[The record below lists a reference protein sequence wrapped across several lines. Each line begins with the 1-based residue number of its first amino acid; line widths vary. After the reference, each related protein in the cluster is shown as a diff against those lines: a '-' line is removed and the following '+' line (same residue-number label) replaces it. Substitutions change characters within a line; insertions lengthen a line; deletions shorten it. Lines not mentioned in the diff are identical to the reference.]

1 MRRSFLIWIGLA
13 AIGIGCGREGG
24 SPLIGEVRRGD
35 VTQARQLLKSGAD
48 PNRREGV
55 NDWTPLMHAVHKN
68 QAGTARVLIEGGA
81 EVDARGPH
89 DETALMMAAG
99 YGQEEMVRLLLK
111 AGAGAGRKEVHG
123 LAALDMAVMGVVDI
137 DAITV
142 GKCQTG
148 TVKALLDHAPGL
160 SVNERAWGNMGRMV
174 KRLAGC
180 EEVVRLVEERRA
192 SR

>member
-13 AIGIGCGREGG
+13 AIGIGCGREG
-24 SPLIGEVRRGD
+24 
-35 VTQARQLLKSGAD
+35 
-48 PNRREGV
+48 V
-55 NDWTPLMHAVHKN
+55 NGWTPLMHAVHKN
-68 QAGTARVLIEGGA
+68 QTGTARVLIEGGA
-81 EVDARGPH
+81 EADARGPH

-123 LAALDMAVMGVVDI
+123 LAALDMAVMGTVDI

-160 SVNERAWGNMGRMV
+160 SVNEQAWGNMGRMV

-180 EEVVRLVEERRA
+180 EEVTRLVEERRA
-192 SR
+192 SQ

>member
-1 MRRSFLIWIGLA
+1 MRFSFPIWIGLA
-13 AIGIGCGREGG
+13 TIGIGCGREGG
-24 SPLIGEVRRGD
+24 SPLIGAVRRGD
-35 VTQARQLLKSGAD
+35 VTQARQLLNSGAD

-55 NDWTPLMHAVHKN
+55 NNWTPLMHAVHKN
-68 QAGTARVLIEGGA
+68 QAGTARTLIEGGA
-81 EVDARGPH
+81 EDDARGPH
-89 DETALMMAAG
+89 QETALMMAAG

-111 AGAGAGRKEVHG
+111 AGADPGRKEVHG
-123 LAALDMAVMGVVDI
+123 LAAVDMAVMGTVDI

-148 TVKALLDHAPGL
+148 TVKALLDHDPGL
-160 SVNERAWGNMGRMV
+160 TVNERAWGNMGRMV

-192 SR
+192 IQ

>member
-1 MRRSFLIWIGLA
+1 MRRSFWIWIGLA
-13 AIGIGCGREGG
+13 AIGIGCGREG
-24 SPLIGEVRRGD
+24 
-35 VTQARQLLKSGAD
+35 
-48 PNRREGV
+48 V
-55 NDWTPLMHAVHKN
+55 NNWTPLMHAVHKN

-111 AGAGAGRKEVHG
+111 AGADPSRKEVHG
-123 LAALDMAVMGVVDI
+123 TAALDMAVMGVIDI
-137 DAITV
+137 DGITV
-142 GKCQTG
+142 GRCQTG

-160 SVNERAWGNMGRMV
+160 SVNEHAWGNMGRMV

>member
-24 SPLIGEVRRGD
+24 SPLIGAVRRGD
-35 VTQARQLLKSGAD
+35 ATQARRLLKSGAN

-55 NDWTPLMHAVHKN
+55 NNWTPLMHAVHKN
-68 QAGTARVLIEGGA
+68 QTGTARVLIEGGA
-81 EVDARGPH
+81 QVDARGPH
-89 DETALMMAAG
+89 QETALMMAAG

-111 AGAGAGRKEVHG
+111 AGADPSRKEVHG
-123 LAALDMAVMGVVDI
+123 MAALDMAVTGTVDI

-148 TVKALLDHAPGL
+148 AVKALLDHSPLL
-160 SVNERAWGNMGRMV
+160 SVNERAWVNMGRMV

-180 EEVVRLVEERRA
+180 EEVVRLVEARRA
-192 SR
+192 SQ